1 MLRINRARDHVNG
14 VARPIEPILLWICV
28 FELVVRKKTKQDPGV
43 PGYLLVS

>member
-28 FELVVRKKTKQDPGV
+28 FELVVRKKQSKT
-43 PGYLLVS
+43 LVCLVIY